1 MTIEVS
7 GKFLFLQFHAA
18 LVSAPLNPMVPLG
31 FQMPL
36 LLAEQSL
43 RHNEIFVFVLD
54 FFKLNIF

>member
-1 MTIEVS
+1 MTHDYRSLGQIS
-7 GKFLFLQFHAA
+7 ILQLHAA

-54 FFKLNIF
+54 FLN